1 MNKFINEK
9 LIPVAMKFSANKVL
23 ISIRDGLSYTM
34 ILAIIGSIFMLI
46 ASFPVPG
53 WPEWLDKVGV
63 SQYLWQGVDGTFN
76 LLGMLA
82 SFTVAYSYAKELK
95 QEGVGVGILS
105 FCSFLIVTPL
115 VKTKTTS
122 GIDMAYMGAK
132 GMFTAIIIAL
142 VSVRIYKFFIDKN
155 IRIKMPDS
163 VPPAV
168 SSSFVALIPGVV
180 ICTMWLLVYALLDAF
195 RLPNL
200 HNVISTILGGPIGFL
215 GGSVFG
221 TAIIVALNSMFWF
234 VGINGGNIVNQ
245 IMQPIWLGNLQSNME
260 AYKQGKALKY
270 IFTQPFMDN
279 YVYIGGGG
287 ATLGLVIAIA
297 LIARKK
303 KASQRTKAL
312 APLTLVPGLFNINEP
327 AMFGIPIVMNVLLL
341 IPFIAVPVLNLA
353 IAYFA
358 TYTGMVPYTRTTATW
373 TMPPVI
379 SGFLTTGSIRAS
391 ILQIILIAMDI
402 AIYIM
407 FYRAVEKQ
415 FLADESKGED

>member
-9 LIPVAMKFSANKVL
+9 LIPVAMKFSANKIL
-23 ISIRDGLSYTM
+23 IAIRDGLSYTM
-34 ILAIIGSIFMLI
+34 ILAIVGSIFMLI
-46 ASFPVPG
+46 ASLPIPG

-76 LLGMLA
+76 LLGLLA
-82 SFTVAYSYAKELK
+82 SFTVAYSYDKQCK
-95 QEGVGVGILS
+95 QEGIGVGILS

-115 VKTKTTS
+115 IKTKTSS

-132 GMFTAIIIAL
+132 GMFTAVVIAL
-142 VSVRIYKFFIDKN
+142 VSVRIYKFFIDRDIK
-155 IRIKMPDS
+155 IKMPAS

-180 ICTMWLLVYALLDAF
+180 ICTFWLLVYALLDTF
-195 RLPNL
+195 KLPNL
-200 HNVISTILGGPIGFL
+200 HNVIGTILGGPIGFL

-221 TAIIVALNSMFWF
+221 TAIIVALNSLFWF
-234 VGINGGNIVNQ
+234 IGINGGNIINQ
-245 IMQPIWLGNLQSNME
+245 IMQPIWLGNLQANME
-260 AYKQGKALKY
+260 AYKQGKELKY

-327 AMFGIPIVMNVLLL
+327 AMFGIPIVLNVLLL
-341 IPFIAVPVLNLA
+341 IPFVAVPVLNLA

-358 TYTGMVPYTRTTATW
+358 TYTGIVPYTRATATW

-402 AIYIM
+402 LIYMM
-407 FYRAVEKQ
+407 FYLAVEKQ
-415 FLADESKGED
+415 FLNDESKEV

>member
-9 LIPVAMKFSANKVL
+9 LIPVAMKFSANKIL
-23 ISIRDGLSYTM
+23 IAIRDGLSYTM
-34 ILAIIGSIFMLI
+34 ILAIVGSIFMLI
-46 ASFPVPG
+46 ASLPIPG

-76 LLGMLA
+76 LLGLLA
-82 SFTVAYSYAKELK
+82 SFTVAYSYAKQCK
-95 QEGVGVGILS
+95 QEGIGVGILS

-115 VKTKTTS
+115 IKTKTSS

-132 GMFTAIIIAL
+132 GMFTAVVIAL
-142 VSVRIYKFFIDKN
+142 VSVRIYKFFIDRDIK
-155 IRIKMPDS
+155 IKMPAS

-168 SSSFVALIPGVV
+168 SSSFVSLIPGVV
-180 ICTMWLLVYALLDAF
+180 ICTFWLLVYALLDTF
-195 RLPNL
+195 KLPNL
-200 HNVISTILGGPIGFL
+200 HNVIGTILGGPIGFL

-221 TAIIVALNSMFWF
+221 TAIIVALNSLFWF
-234 VGINGGNIVNQ
+234 IGINGGNIINQ
-245 IMQPIWLGNLQSNME
+245 IMQPIWLGNLQANME
-260 AYKQGKALKY
+260 AYKQGKELKY

-327 AMFGIPIVMNVLLL
+327 AMFGIPIVLNVLLL
-341 IPFIAVPVLNLA
+341 IPFVAVPVLNLA

-358 TYTGMVPYTRTTATW
+358 TYTGIVPYTRATATW

-402 AIYIM
+402 LIYMM
-407 FYRAVEKQ
+407 FYLAVEKQ
-415 FLADESKGED
+415 FLNDESKEV

>member
-1 MNKFINEK
+1 
-9 LIPVAMKFSANKVL
+9 
-23 ISIRDGLSYTM
+23 
-34 ILAIIGSIFMLI
+34 
-46 ASFPVPG
+46 
-53 WPEWLDKVGV
+53 
-63 SQYLWQGVDGTFN
+63 
-76 LLGMLA
+76 
-82 SFTVAYSYAKELK
+82 
-95 QEGVGVGILS
+95 
-105 FCSFLIVTPL
+105 
-115 VKTKTTS
+115 
-122 GIDMAYMGAK
+122 MAYMGAK
-132 GMFTAIIIAL
+132 GMFTAVVIAL
-142 VSVRIYKFFIDKN
+142 VSVRIYKFFIDRDIK
-155 IRIKMPDS
+155 IKMPAS

-180 ICTMWLLVYALLDAF
+180 ICTFWLLVYALLDTF
-195 RLPNL
+195 KLPNL
-200 HNVISTILGGPIGFL
+200 HNVIGTILGGPIGFL

-221 TAIIVALNSMFWF
+221 TAIIVALNSLFWF
-234 VGINGGNIVNQ
+234 IGINGGNIINQ
-245 IMQPIWLGNLQSNME
+245 IMQPIWLGNLQANME
-260 AYKQGKALKY
+260 AYKQGKELKY

-327 AMFGIPIVMNVLLL
+327 AMFGIPIVLNVLLL
-341 IPFIAVPVLNLA
+341 IPFVAVPVLNLA

-358 TYTGMVPYTRTTATW
+358 TYTGIVPYTRATATW

-402 AIYIM
+402 LIYMM
-407 FYRAVEKQ
+407 FYLAVEKQ
-415 FLADESKGED
+415 FLNDESKEV